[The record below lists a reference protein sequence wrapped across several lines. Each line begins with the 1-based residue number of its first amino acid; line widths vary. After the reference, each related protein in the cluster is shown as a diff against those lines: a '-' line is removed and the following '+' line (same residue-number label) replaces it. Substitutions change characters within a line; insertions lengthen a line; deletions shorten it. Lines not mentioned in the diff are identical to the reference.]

1 MKINTQKPFDAIAF
15 KRAAALQLHE
25 KLKNMRPEQERR
37 YWQRR
42 NREFAKQFAAASAA
56 AKTNRPAGLKRNGRA
71 AAPPALTNRALRFL

>member
-42 NREFAKQFAAASAA
+42 NREFAKQFAAAAA
-56 AKTNRPAGLKRNGRA
+56 AKTKRPAGLKRNGRA
-71 AAPPALTNRALRFL
+71 AAPLALTNRALRFL